1 MSSSF
6 HFAMYAMT
14 IFLHVVSIGLYTYV
28 AIRALRRPD
37 IETSLKTTV
46 FGACSF
52 AILLSLVFSAL
63 QIEWMAN
70 NRHEKVGID
79 ASYFWLIFD
88 YLLAVYLISMGQVLN
103 VVTAWSRSTGRRHQ
117 PLISFHRLQHHH

>member
-1 MSSSF
+1 MSSQF

-14 IFLHVVSIGLYTYV
+14 IALHLVSIGLYSFV

-52 AILLSLVFSAL
+52 AILLSFVFSSL
-63 QIEWMAN
+63 QVEWMLS
-70 NRHEKVGID
+70 NRHEKVGVD

-88 YLLAVYLISMGQVLN
+88 YLLVVYLISMGQVLN
-103 VVTAWSRSTGRRHQ
+103 VVTAWSRSSGRRRGL
-117 PLISFHRLQHHH
+117 PINFHRLQHH